1 MSYEKMRE
9 LAFGI
14 LLGFL
19 LSTGALWVLS
29 SSHPV
34 VVEHF
39 ATHLSNFVIAAA
51 AALGLWGVSRQI
63 QSNIDLAEKTRIAKL
78 NAARSCLPLVLS
90 RICEICEDRRARI
103 IFGDSDQDTELLRLS
118 SDDLDTLRA
127 CIEHSPKD
135 VAKHLGSIIALYQIL
150 LSRWSVWPRFNLFS
164 DHPEMTE
171 LDRLQQYDNLQNW
184 FALDARTS
192 VLFDFS
198 RGGDFPEKAGLDER
212 MRSQVLLQMD
222 FVNDGRNQKGGWG
235 LSKRADYKEFLN
247 KMREREIRFVDDD
260 GSFF

>member
-1 MSYEKMRE
+1 MSYEKMRG

-118 SDDLDTLRA
+118 SDDLETLRA

-135 VAKHLGSIIALYQIL
+135 VAKHLG
-150 LSRWSVWPRFNLFS
+150 
-164 DHPEMTE
+164 
-171 LDRLQQYDNLQNW
+171 
-184 FALDARTS
+184 
-192 VLFDFS
+192 
-198 RGGDFPEKAGLDER
+198 
-212 MRSQVLLQMD
+212 
-222 FVNDGRNQKGGWG
+222 
-235 LSKRADYKEFLN
+235 
-247 KMREREIRFVDDD
+247 
-260 GSFF
+260 